1 MPAKGQR
8 EDLTGIR
15 FGNLTVV
22 GFAGQY
28 KNGVSKWNCA
38 CDCGQSAVAGM
49 GALKRGD
56 TVSCGCHR
64 RSLLRT
70 HGLSGVPEYQIWA
83 AMIQRCGN
91 PSNSAYHNY
100 GGRGVVVCS
109 EWRESFARFL
119 ADMGERPGTEY
130 SIDRIDNDGN
140 YEPENCRWAT
150 NVEQS
155 SNRRNN
161 RRVTVNG
168 ETKTVSE
175 WSREHDICVETIE
188 SRIVK
193 LGWDPA
199 RAVTQKPRALKRGR
213 RPRGDRAP
221 CRAVDY

>member
-130 SIDRIDNDGN
+130 SIDRIDVHGD
-140 YEPENCRWAT
+140 YCPENCKWSTDR
-150 NVEQS
+150 EQS
-155 SNRRNN
+155 CNRTNN
-161 RRVTVNG
+161 KLITAHG
-168 ETKTVSE
+168 ETLTQSQWARRLGVHDSIIY
-175 WSREHDICVETIE
+175 SRL
-188 SRIVK
+188 K
-193 LGWDPA
+193 NGWDPE
-199 RAVTQKPRALKRGR
+199 RAVSEPPKGATNNG
-213 RPRGDRAP
+213 
-221 CRAVDY
+221 